1 MWNIPMLWNPSPNLS
16 LAHWWKTVA
25 RLVWSKH
32 GLVCS
37 WVSIYILLGGPSPP
51 PPVLSSPPSILLCLF
66 TLSEYF
72 HSMQHERHLNR
83 WWRRSIGTFKC
94 VFIRGVATKK
104 RAGASHGKRDIWGSQ
119 CEVWDGRHHRANV
132 RILWDLRVPKRERGS
147 IWRAWGTQLPQA
159 PPVATSL
166 FLYSGGW
173 GKFPLTKYNRVPI
186 HSTLYEANPNFGV
199 FLSRKLLFRY
209 SPFLSF
215 IKSTKGQP
223 MAKGL
228 ASIPVLWRPWK
239 QGCGAGKVLGG
250 SSFGSGSNVPV
261 SPGKMYRAPDITNV
275 TALIRISLSIHF
287 TLTSVV
293 KFIPLSELEIPYLWQ
308 CSCSE

>member
-1 MWNIPMLWNPSPNLS
+1 MVWC
-16 LAHWWKTVA
+16 AHGCRFTYF
-25 RLVWSKH
+25 
-32 GLVCS
+32 
-37 WVSIYILLGGPSPP
+37 WVGFRP
-51 PPVLSSPPSILLCLF
+51 PPVLSSPPPPILLCLF

-104 RAGASHGKRDIWGSQ
+104 NWERGPATGSESYEGASARSGMAGTIGLMLESYETWG
-119 CEVWDGRHHRANV
+119 CR
-132 RILWDLRVPKRERGS
+132 RERGS

-228 ASIPVLWRPWK
+228 ASIPVLWRSWK

-275 TALIRISLSIHF
+275 TALIRISLYIHF